1 MENGTPPKSSQKP
14 LEIPLPICYNQ
25 IRDLGIPIPKS
36 YAGNLR
42 ERRRIGAFG
51 GFRVKYAVRG
61 KGKERRIMEV
71 LRGIV
76 TVLYVLLC
84 IALIVVVLM
93 QEGKSAGLS
102 GAINGVADTYW
113 GKNKGRSMEG
123 ALEKI
128 TKILAALFIIISIVL
143 TMNW

>member
-1 MENGTPPKSSQKP
+1 
-14 LEIPLPICYNQ
+14 
-25 IRDLGIPIPKS
+25 
-36 YAGNLR
+36 
-42 ERRRIGAFG
+42 
-51 GFRVKYAVRG
+51 
-61 KGKERRIMEV
+61 MEV

-76 TVLYVLLC
+76 TVIYVLLC

-113 GKNKGRSMEG
+113 GKNKGRSIEG
-123 ALEKI
+123 TLEKI

-143 TMNW
+143 AMNW